1 MTHHVPLDNVD
12 HADLRVAI
20 RHGAAFGDA
29 VNQLLVMPGEF
40 EELQREFPI
49 LFRRGGDA
57 DAPWYAVVLTGFDQD
72 ENLFLADGGWTTRA
86 VPERTWHVLGPVSGQ
101 GVTPANLHL
110 HGWVADVGAFVAKA
124 AILVGGGGDGLVALA
139 AAYGKRFLC
148 LPEPRAYGE
157 QTEKAEA
164 LHRLGAALVRPSW
177 PAAEAWPGL
186 MREALA
192 LDPSIIAGL
201 YDPEGLK
208 GCAAFL
214 DALAGEGGLR

>member
-86 VPERTWHVLGPVSGQ
+86 VP
-101 GVTPANLHL
+101 
-110 HGWVADVGAFVAKA
+110 
-124 AILVGGGGDGLVALA
+124 
-139 AAYGKRFLC
+139 
-148 LPEPRAYGE
+148 
-157 QTEKAEA
+157 
-164 LHRLGAALVRPSW
+164 
-177 PAAEAWPGL
+177 
-186 MREALA
+186 
-192 LDPSIIAGL
+192 
-201 YDPEGLK
+201 
-208 GCAAFL
+208 
-214 DALAGEGGLR
+214 